1 MVDIRVSPERLR
13 SVASTL
19 ESNRQEVDSML
30 SNMINTV
37 NNLQGEWTG
46 LAQVDYANL
55 FNEQVPSMRTNLA
68 EILENLNQALR
79 RIADEFE
86 RVDQQVI

>member
-1 MVDIRVSPERLR
+1 MVNIRVSPERLR

-19 ESNRQEVDSML
+19 DSNRQEVDSTL
-30 SNMINTV
+30 TNMISTI

-46 LAQVDYANL
+46 LAQVDYANM
-55 FNEQVPSMRTNLA
+55 FNDQVPKMRTNLA

>member
-1 MVDIRVSPERLR
+1 MVEIRVSPERLR

-19 ESNRQEVDSML
+19 ENQRQEADSIL
-30 SNMINTV
+30 GNMINTV

-46 LAQVDYANL
+46 MAQVDYAQL
-55 FNEQVPSMRTNLA
+55 FNDRVPAMRSNLN
-68 EILENLNQALR
+68 EILENLIQALR

>member
-1 MVDIRVSPERLR
+1 MADIRVSPERLR

-19 ESNRQEVDSML
+19 EGNRQEVDGLL

-46 LAQVDYANL
+46 MAQIDYANL
-55 FNEQVPSMRTNLA
+55 FNEQVPTMRTNLA

>member
-13 SVASTL
+13 SVASQL
-19 ESNRQEVDSML
+19 DGNRQEVDSVL
-30 SNMINTV
+30 STMITAI

-55 FNEQVPSMRTNLA
+55 FNEQVPTMRTNLA
-68 EILENLNQALR
+68 ELLENLVQDLR

>member
-13 SVASTL
+13 NVASTL
-19 ESNRQEVDSML
+19 DSNRQEVDSML
-30 SNMINTV
+30 QNMINTI

-46 LAQVDYANL
+46 LAQVDYANM
-55 FNEQVPSMRTNLA
+55 FNDQVPTMKTNLA
-68 EILENLNQALR
+68 ELLENLTQALR

>member
-19 ESNRQEVDSML
+19 DTNRHEVDNL
-30 SNMINTV
+30 LQTMINTV

-55 FNEQVPSMRTNLA
+55 FNQQVPTMRTNLA
-68 EILENLNQALR
+68 ELLENLVQDLR
-79 RIADEFE
+79 RIADVFE
-86 RVDQQVI
+86 QTDQQVI